1 MGDLGFTNILG
12 EDDVEKL
19 GLFSDPEETNNESD
33 ASEEENSEEQQDNN
47 KKKKT
52 TEVNPEELFSDEPE
66 SVGSEE
72 SVNGEEG
79 EDTDDSAGA
88 SPNDND
94 FYSSIANACAVD
106 GAFQHL
112 DDDVIKKAK
121 TAEDFFNLIEME
133 TNARFDDKQQR
144 LIKALENGVEATDIR
159 RYENTLS
166 YIDSIQEK
174 DLVEESEKG
183 EALRRN
189 IIFQDF
195 LNKGYTQ
202 DRAKKLTER
211 TIEAGTDIEDAKDA
225 LVSNRDY
232 FQGEYEKLLN
242 EAQAEADRVAAE
254 RRKQADKLK
263 NDILKGKNLFGDI
276 EITSDIRKK
285 VIDNIAKPV
294 FKDPETGSMYTAL
307 QKYEMENHADF
318 IKYVGTI
325 FTLTNGFQDFDSF
338 MKGKVNKEKK
348 KGLRELERT
357 LTNTKKGGGGN
368 LKLVTSAKEDPESYM
383 GKWDLDLSSF

>member
-1 MGDLGFTNILG
+1 MFN
-12 EDDVEKL
+12 
-19 GLFSDPEETNNESD
+19 EE
-33 ASEEENSEEQQDNN
+33 
-47 KKKKT
+47 
-52 TEVNPEELFSDEPE
+52 EPE

-72 SVNGEEG
+72 TVKEEEG

-112 DDDVIKKAK
+112 DDSEVKKVK
-121 TAEDFFNLIEME
+121 TAEDFFELIEKE
-133 TNARFDDKQQR
+133 VNARFDDKQQR

-195 LNKGYTQ
+195 LNKGYSQ
-202 DRAKKLTER
+202 ERAKKLTER

-225 LVSNRDY
+225 LVSNREY
-232 FQGEYEKLLN
+232 FQGEYDKLL
-242 EAQAEADRVAAE
+242 
-254 RRKQADKLK
+254 
-263 NDILKGKNLFGDI
+263 
-276 EITSDIRKK
+276 
-285 VIDNIAKPV
+285 
-294 FKDPETGSMYTAL
+294 KDA
-307 QKYEMENHADF
+307 
-318 IKYVGTI
+318 
-325 FTLTNGFQDFDSF
+325 
-338 MKGKVNKEKK
+338 
-348 KGLRELERT
+348 
-357 LTNTKKGGGGN
+357 
-368 LKLVTSAKEDPESYM
+368 
-383 GKWDLDLSSF
+383 

>member
-1 MGDLGFTNILG
+1 MEELGLTNILG
-12 EDDVEKL
+12 EEDVERL
-19 GLFSDPEETNNESD
+19 GLFSDPEELETPDSQEQT
-33 ASEEENSEEQQDNN
+33 NSEEQEETSN

-52 TEVNPEELFSDEPE
+52 TEVNPENLFEEEPE

-72 SVNGEEG
+72 SVKDEEG
-79 EDTDDSAGA
+79 EDTDNSAGA

-112 DDDVIKKAK
+112 DEDTVKNVK

-144 LIKALENGVEATDIR
+144 LIKALENGVEGSDIKK
-159 RYENTLS
+159 YENTLS

-195 LNKGYTQ
+195 LNKGYSQ
-202 DRAKKLTER
+202 ERARKLTDR

-232 FQGEYEKLLN
+232 FQGEYDKLLS
-242 EAQAEADRVAAE
+242 EAQAEADRATAE
-254 RRKQADKLK
+254 RKKQADKLK
-263 NDILKGKNLFGDI
+263 NDILKDKHLFGDI
-276 EITSDIRKK
+276 EITSSIRQK

-294 FKDPETGSMYTAL
+294 YRDPDTGEMFTAL
-307 QKYEMENHADF
+307 QKYEMDNRADF
-318 IKYVGTI
+318 IKYIGTI

-338 MKGKVNKEKK
+338 VKGKVAKEKK

-357 LTNTKKGGGGN
+357 LTNTKHTTGGN
-368 LKLVTSAKEDPESYM
+368 LKLVTNAKEDPESFI
-383 GKWDLDLSSF
+383 GKGWQLDI

>member
-1 MGDLGFTNILG
+1 MEELGFSSILG
-12 EDDVEKL
+12 EDDVERL
-19 GLFSDPEETNNESD
+19 GLFSEPEEPVETPQ
-33 ASEEENSEEQQDNN
+33 AEEEPEEHEE
-47 KKKKT
+47 KKGKKNKT
-52 TEVNPEELFSDEPE
+52 TEVNPDELFNEEEPE

-72 SVNGEEG
+72 SVKEQEG
-79 EDTDDSAGA
+79 EDTDNSAGA

-112 DDDVIKKAK
+112 DDSEVKKVK
-121 TAEDFFNLIEME
+121 TAEDFFELIEKE
-133 TNARFDDKQQR
+133 VNARFDDKQQR

-195 LNKGYTQ
+195 LNKGYSQ
-202 DRAKKLTER
+202 ERAKKLTER

-225 LVSNRDY
+225 LVSNREY
-232 FQGEYEKLLN
+232 FQGEYDKLLKD
-242 EAQAEADRVAAE
+242 AQADADRQKAE
-254 RRKQADKLK
+254 QRKQADKLK
-263 NDILKGKNLFGDI
+263 NDILKDKHLFGDI
-276 EITSDIRKK
+276 EITPAIRNK

-294 FKDPETGSMYTAL
+294 YKDPETGDMYTAL
-307 QKYEMENHADF
+307 QKYEMENRADF
-318 IKYVGTI
+318 IKYVGTV

-338 MKGKVNKEKK
+338 VKGKVAKEKK
-348 KGLRELERT
+348 KGLRELEQT
-357 LTNTKKGGGGN
+357 LTNTRRNTGGN
-368 LKLVTSAKEDPESYM
+368 LKLVTNAKTDPESFLSK
-383 GKWDLDLSSF
+383 GWDLDV

>member
-1 MGDLGFTNILG
+1 MGEQELGLTNILG
-12 EDDVEKL
+12 EEDVERL
-19 GLFSDPEETNNESD
+19 GLFSDPDEVVDEQNV
-33 ASEEENSEEQQDNN
+33 SEEDNSEEPKD
-47 KKKKT
+47 KSKKKT
-52 TEVNPEELFSDEPE
+52 TEVNPDNLFEEEPE

-72 SVNGEEG
+72 SVKDEEG
-79 EDTDDSAGA
+79 EDTESAGA

-112 DDDVIKKAK
+112 DDDAVKKVK

-133 TNARFDDKQQR
+133 ANARFDSKQQM
-144 LIKALENGVEATDIR
+144 LIKALENGVEATDIK

-195 LNKGYTQ
+195 LNKGYSQ

-225 LVSNRDY
+225 LISNRDY
-232 FQGEYEKLLN
+232 FQGEYERLLRD
-242 EAQAEADRVAAE
+242 AQAEADRVTVE
-254 RRKQADKLK
+254 RKQQADKLK
-263 NDILKGKNLFGDI
+263 NSILKDKQLFGDI
-276 EITSDIRKK
+276 EVTPAIRQK
-285 VIDNIAKPV
+285 VIDNIARPMYR
-294 FKDPETGSMYTAL
+294 DPETGDMYTAL
-307 QKYEMENHADF
+307 QKYEMENRADF

-338 MKGKVNKEKK
+338 IKGKVQKEKK
-348 KGLRELERT
+348 KGLRELEKT
-357 LTNTKKGGGGN
+357 LTNTKRGGGGN
-368 LKLVTSAKEDPESYM
+368 LKLVTNAKEDPESFI
-383 GKWDLDLSSF
+383 GKGWNLDI

>member
-1 MGDLGFTNILG
+1 MEELGFSSILG
-12 EDDVEKL
+12 EDDVERL
-19 GLFSDPEETNNESD
+19 GLFSEPEEPVETPQ
-33 ASEEENSEEQQDNN
+33 AEEEPEEHEE
-47 KKKKT
+47 KKGKKNKT
-52 TEVNPEELFSDEPE
+52 TEVNPDELFNEEEPE

-72 SVNGEEG
+72 TVKEEEG

-112 DDDVIKKAK
+112 DDSEVKKVK
-121 TAEDFFNLIEME
+121 TAEDFFELIEKE
-133 TNARFDDKQQR
+133 VNARFDDKQQR

-195 LNKGYTQ
+195 LNKGYSQ
-202 DRAKKLTER
+202 ERAKKLTER

-225 LVSNRDY
+225 LVSNREY
-232 FQGEYEKLLN
+232 FQGEYDKLLKD
-242 EAQAEADRVAAE
+242 AQADADRQKAE
-254 RRKQADKLK
+254 QRKQADKLK
-263 NDILKGKNLFGDI
+263 NDILKDKHLFGDI
-276 EITSDIRKK
+276 EITPAIRNK

-294 FKDPETGSMYTAL
+294 YKDPETGDMYTAL
-307 QKYEMENHADF
+307 QKYEMENRADF
-318 IKYVGTI
+318 IKYVGTV

-338 MKGKVNKEKK
+338 VKGKVAKEKK
-348 KGLRELERT
+348 KGLRELEQT
-357 LTNTKKGGGGN
+357 LTNTRRNTGGN
-368 LKLVTSAKEDPESYM
+368 LKLVTNAKTDPESFLSK
-383 GKWDLDLSSF
+383 GWDLDV

>member
-1 MGDLGFTNILG
+1 MEELGFSSILG
-12 EDDVEKL
+12 EDDVERL
-19 GLFSDPEETNNESD
+19 GLFSEPEEPVETPQT
-33 ASEEENSEEQQDNN
+33 EEKPEEHEE
-47 KKKKT
+47 KKGKKNKT
-52 TEVNPEELFSDEPE
+52 TEVNPDELFNEEEPE

-72 SVNGEEG
+72 TVKEKEG

-112 DDDVIKKAK
+112 DDSEVKKVK
-121 TAEDFFNLIEME
+121 TAEDFFELIEKE
-133 TNARFDDKQQR
+133 VNARFDDKQQR
-144 LIKALENGVEATDIR
+144 LIKALENGVEATDVR

-195 LNKGYTQ
+195 LNKGYSQ
-202 DRAKKLTER
+202 ERAKKLTER

-225 LVSNRDY
+225 LVSNREY
-232 FQGEYEKLLN
+232 FQGEYDKLLKD
-242 EAQAEADRVAAE
+242 AQADADRQKAE
-254 RRKQADKLK
+254 QRKQADKLK
-263 NDILKGKNLFGDI
+263 NDILKDKHLFGDI
-276 EITSDIRKK
+276 EITPVIRNK

-294 FKDPETGSMYTAL
+294 YKDPETGDMYTAL
-307 QKYEMENHADF
+307 QKYEMENRADF
-318 IKYVGTI
+318 IKYVGTV

-338 MKGKVNKEKK
+338 VKGKVAKEKK
-348 KGLRELERT
+348 KGLRELEQT
-357 LTNTKKGGGGN
+357 LTNTRRNTGGN
-368 LKLVTSAKEDPESYM
+368 LKLVTNAKTDPESFLSK
-383 GKWDLDLSSF
+383 GWDLDV

>member
-1 MGDLGFTNILG
+1 M
-12 EDDVEKL
+12 EEE
-19 GLFSDPEETNNESD
+19 PEEQ
-33 ASEEENSEEQQDNN
+33 EE
-47 KKKKT
+47 KKGKKNKT
-52 TEVNPEELFSDEPE
+52 TEVNPDELFNEEKPE

-72 SVNGEEG
+72 TVKEEEG
-79 EDTDDSAGA
+79 EDTDDGAGA

-112 DDDVIKKAK
+112 DDSEVKKVK
-121 TAEDFFNLIEME
+121 TAEDFFDLIEKE
-133 TNARFDDKQQR
+133 VNARFDDKQQR
-144 LIKALENGVEATDIR
+144 LVKALENGVEATDIR

-195 LNKGYTQ
+195 LNKGYSQ
-202 DRAKKLTER
+202 EKAKKLTER

-225 LVSNRDY
+225 LVSNREY
-232 FQGEYEKLLN
+232 FQGEYDNLLR
-242 EAQAEADRVAAE
+242 EAQAEADKQKAE
-254 RRKQADKLK
+254 QRKQADKLK
-263 NDILKGKNLFGDI
+263 NDILKDKHLFGDI
-276 EITSDIRKK
+276 EITTAIRNK

-294 FKDPETGSMYTAL
+294 YKDPETGDMYTAL
-307 QKYEMENHADF
+307 QKYEMENRADF

-338 MKGKVNKEKK
+338 VKGKVAKEKK
-348 KGLRELERT
+348 KGLRELEHT
-357 LTNTKKGGGGN
+357 LTNTKRNTGGN
-368 LKLVTSAKEDPESYM
+368 LKLVTNAKTDPESFLSK
-383 GKWDLDLSSF
+383 GWDLDV

>member
-1 MGDLGFTNILG
+1 MEELGLTNILG
-12 EDDVEKL
+12 EEDVERL
-19 GLFSDPEETNNESD
+19 GLFSDPEEETAGIEEQV
-33 ASEEENSEEQQDNN
+33 SEEPEEDNK

-52 TEVNPEELFSDEPE
+52 TEVNPDELFEEEPE

-72 SVNGEEG
+72 SVKEEEG
-79 EDTDDSAGA
+79 EDTADSAGA

-112 DDDVIKKAK
+112 DDDTIKKVK
-121 TAEDFFNLIEME
+121 TAEDFFELIEQE
-133 TNARFDDKQQR
+133 VNARFDEKQQR
-144 LIKALENGVEATDIR
+144 LNKALENGVEASDIR

-174 DLVEESEKG
+174 DLTEESEKG

-189 IIFQDF
+189 IIYQDF
-195 LNKGYTQ
+195 LNKGYSQ

-211 TIEAGTDIEDAKDA
+211 TIEAGTDIEDAKEA

-232 FQGEYEKLLN
+232 FQGEYDRLLG
-242 EAQAEADRVAAE
+242 EAQAEADKE
-254 RRKQADKLK
+254 REQRRQQADKLK
-263 NDILKGKNLFGDI
+263 NDILKDKHLFGDF
-276 EITSDIRKK
+276 EVTPSIRQK

-294 FKDPETGSMYTAL
+294 HKDPETGEMYTAL
-307 QKYEMENHADF
+307 QKYEMENRADF

-338 MKGKVNKEKK
+338 LKGKVAKEKK

-357 LTNTKKGGGGN
+357 LTNTKQNTGGN
-368 LKLVTSAKEDPESYM
+368 LKLVTSAKEDPESFI
-383 GKWDLDLSSF
+383 GKGWNLDI

>member
-1 MGDLGFTNILG
+1 
-12 EDDVEKL
+12 
-19 GLFSDPEETNNESD
+19 
-33 ASEEENSEEQQDNN
+33 
-47 KKKKT
+47 
-52 TEVNPEELFSDEPE
+52 
-66 SVGSEE
+66 
-72 SVNGEEG
+72 
-79 EDTDDSAGA
+79 
-88 SPNDND
+88 
-94 FYSSIANACAVD
+94 VD

-112 DDDVIKKAK
+112 DDNRVKKVK
-121 TAEDFFNLIEME
+121 TAEDFFDLIEDE
-133 TNARFDDKQQR
+133 VIARFDEKQQR
-144 LIKALENGVEATDIR
+144 LIKALENGVEGTDIK

-195 LNKGYTQ
+195 LNKGYSQ
-202 DRAKKLTER
+202 DRARKLTER

-232 FQGEYEKLLN
+232 FQGEYDKLLN

-254 RRKQADKLK
+254 RKQQADKLK
-263 NDILKGKNLFGDI
+263 NDILKDKHLFGDV

-285 VIDNIAKPV
+285 VVDNIAKPIYR
-294 FKDPETGSMYTAL
+294 DPETGEMYTAL
-307 QKYEMENHADF
+307 QRYEMENRADF
-318 IKYVGTI
+318 IKYIGTI

-338 MKGKVNKEKK
+338 VKGKVKKETK

-357 LTNTKKGGGGN
+357 LTNTKKNTGGN
-368 LKLVTSAKEDPESYM
+368 LKLVTNAKLDPESFINK
-383 GKWDLDLSSF
+383 GWDLDI

>member
-1 MGDLGFTNILG
+1 MEELGFSSILG
-12 EDDVEKL
+12 EDDVERL
-19 GLFSDPEETNNESD
+19 GLFSEPEEPVETPQT
-33 ASEEENSEEQQDNN
+33 EEEPEEHEE
-47 KKKKT
+47 KKGKKNKT
-52 TEVNPEELFSDEPE
+52 TEVNPDELFNEEEPE

-72 SVNGEEG
+72 TVKEEEG

-112 DDDVIKKAK
+112 DDNEVKKVK
-121 TAEDFFNLIEME
+121 TAEDFFELIEKE
-133 TNARFDDKQQR
+133 VNARFDDKQQR

-195 LNKGYTQ
+195 LNKGYSQ
-202 DRAKKLTER
+202 ERAKKLTER

-225 LVSNRDY
+225 LVSNREY
-232 FQGEYEKLLN
+232 FQGEYDKLLKD
-242 EAQAEADRVAAE
+242 AQADADRQKAE
-254 RRKQADKLK
+254 QRKQADKLK
-263 NDILKGKNLFGDI
+263 NDILKDKRLFGDI
-276 EITSDIRKK
+276 EITPAIRNK

-294 FKDPETGSMYTAL
+294 YKDPETGDMYTAL
-307 QKYEMENHADF
+307 QKYEMENRADF
-318 IKYVGTI
+318 IKYVGTV

-338 MKGKVNKEKK
+338 VKGKVAKEKK
-348 KGLRELERT
+348 KGLRELEQT
-357 LTNTKKGGGGN
+357 LTNTRRNTGGN
-368 LKLVTSAKEDPESYM
+368 LKLVTNAKTDPESFLSK
-383 GKWDLDLSSF
+383 GWDLDV

>member
-1 MGDLGFTNILG
+1 MEELGFSSILG
-12 EDDVEKL
+12 EDDVERL
-19 GLFSDPEETNNESD
+19 GLFSEPEEPVETPQ
-33 ASEEENSEEQQDNN
+33 AEEEPEEHEE
-47 KKKKT
+47 KKGKKNKT
-52 TEVNPEELFSDEPE
+52 TEVNPDELFNEEEPE

-72 SVNGEEG
+72 TVKEEEG
-79 EDTDDSAGA
+79 EDTDNSAGA

-112 DDDVIKKAK
+112 DDSEVKKVK
-121 TAEDFFNLIEME
+121 TAEDFFELIEKE
-133 TNARFDDKQQR
+133 VNARFDDKQQR

-195 LNKGYTQ
+195 LNKGYSQ
-202 DRAKKLTER
+202 ERAKKLTER

-225 LVSNRDY
+225 LVSNREY
-232 FQGEYEKLLN
+232 FQGEYDKLLKD
-242 EAQAEADRVAAE
+242 AQADADRQKAE
-254 RRKQADKLK
+254 QRKQADKLK
-263 NDILKGKNLFGDI
+263 NDILKDKHLFGDI
-276 EITSDIRKK
+276 EITSAIRNK

-294 FKDPETGSMYTAL
+294 YKDPETGDMYTAL
-307 QKYEMENHADF
+307 QKYEMENRADF
-318 IKYVGTI
+318 IKYVGTV

-338 MKGKVNKEKK
+338 VKGKVAKEKK
-348 KGLRELERT
+348 KGLRELEQT
-357 LTNTKKGGGGN
+357 LTNTRRNTGGN
-368 LKLVTSAKEDPESYM
+368 LKLVTNAKTDPESFLSK
-383 GKWDLDLSSF
+383 GWDLDV

>member
-1 MGDLGFTNILG
+1 MEELGFSSILG
-12 EDDVEKL
+12 EDDVERL
-19 GLFSDPEETNNESD
+19 GLFSEPEEPVETPQ
-33 ASEEENSEEQQDNN
+33 AEEEPEEHEE
-47 KKKKT
+47 KKGKKNKT
-52 TEVNPEELFSDEPE
+52 TEVNPDELFNEEEPE

-72 SVNGEEG
+72 TVKEEEG

-112 DDDVIKKAK
+112 DDSEVKKVK
-121 TAEDFFNLIEME
+121 TAEDFFELIEKE
-133 TNARFDDKQQR
+133 VNARFDDKQQR
-144 LIKALENGVEATDIR
+144 LIKALENGVEATDVR

-195 LNKGYTQ
+195 LNKGYSQ
-202 DRAKKLTER
+202 ERAKKLTER

-225 LVSNRDY
+225 LVSNREY
-232 FQGEYEKLLN
+232 FQGEYDKLLKD
-242 EAQAEADRVAAE
+242 AQADADRQKAE
-254 RRKQADKLK
+254 QRKQADKLK
-263 NDILKGKNLFGDI
+263 NDILKDKHLFGDI
-276 EITSDIRKK
+276 EITPAIRNK

-294 FKDPETGSMYTAL
+294 YKDPETGDMYTAL
-307 QKYEMENHADF
+307 QKYEMENRADF
-318 IKYVGTI
+318 IKYVGTV

-338 MKGKVNKEKK
+338 VKGKVAKEKK
-348 KGLRELERT
+348 KGLRELEQT
-357 LTNTKKGGGGN
+357 LTNTRRNTGGN
-368 LKLVTSAKEDPESYM
+368 LKLVTNAKTDPESFL
-383 GKWDLDLSSF
+383 GKGWDLDV

>member
-1 MGDLGFTNILG
+1 MEELGLMNILG
-12 EDDVEKL
+12 EDDVERL
-19 GLFSDPEETNNESD
+19 GLFSD
-33 ASEEENSEEQQDNN
+33 SEEPTQEPDVSEGETSKEPDNKQT
-47 KKKKT
+47 KKKQT
-52 TEVNPEELFSDEPE
+52 TEVNPDELFEEEPE

-72 SVNGEEG
+72 SVKEQEG

-112 DDDVIKKAK
+112 DDNRVKKVK
-121 TAEDFFNLIEME
+121 TAEDFFDLIEDE
-133 TNARFDDKQQR
+133 VIARFDEKQQR
-144 LIKALENGVEATDIR
+144 LIKALENGVEGTDIK

-195 LNKGYTQ
+195 LNKGYSQ
-202 DRAKKLTER
+202 DRARKLTER

-232 FQGEYEKLLN
+232 FQGEYDKLLN

-254 RRKQADKLK
+254 RKQQADKLK
-263 NDILKGKNLFGDI
+263 NDILKDKHLFGDV

-285 VIDNIAKPV
+285 VVDNIAKPIYR
-294 FKDPETGSMYTAL
+294 DPETGEMYTAL
-307 QKYEMENHADF
+307 QRYEMENRADF
-318 IKYVGTI
+318 IKYIGTI

-338 MKGKVNKEKK
+338 VKGKVKKETK

-357 LTNTKKGGGGN
+357 LTNTKKNTGGN
-368 LKLVTSAKEDPESYM
+368 LKLVTNAKLDPESFINK
-383 GKWDLDLSSF
+383 GWDLDI